1 MSQMNAIDQLLKSYQ
16 ISLGAADVV
25 RSTPIVLLVGITAAG
40 KDTLQNKLLENTDY
54 HKIVTH
60 TTRQPRINNGILEQD
75 GDNYHFIS
83 QADMYELLSNEQMI
97 EANRF
102 GDNYYGT
109 SVEEF
114 QIAQKNAKIALGD
127 IDVNGI
133 ASFRAIATDNIIPIF
148 IVPPDYVTWRTRLD
162 GRYDSQ
168 EELNRELPKRLEAA
182 ERELEHALSVS
193 YYHFVINDDLE
204 RAVRVTDEI
213 AHGRNEFN
221 QHDEAARQRAAQLL
235 FAIKQHR

>member
-1 MSQMNAIDQLLKSYQ
+1 MNQMNTIDQLLESYQ
-16 ISLGAADVV
+16 ISPQAADVV

-40 KDTLQNKLLENTDY
+40 KDTIQNQLLGNSDY

-60 TTRQPRINNGILEQD
+60 TTRSPRVNNGILEQD

-109 SVEEF
+109 SVGEF
-114 QIAQKNAKIALGD
+114 KTAQENARIALGD

-133 ASFRAIATDNIIPIF
+133 ASFRAIATQNIIPIF
-148 IVPPDYVTWRTRLD
+148 IVPPDYATWRMRLD
-162 GRYDSQ
+162 GRYGSQ
-168 EELNRELPKRLEAA
+168 EELDRELPKRLQAA
-182 ERELEHALSVS
+182 ERELEHALSVP
-193 YYHFVINDDLE
+193 YYHFVINDDLV

-221 QHDEAARQRAAQLL
+221 QHDEAARQRAVELL
-235 FAIKQHR
+235 QAIKQHR

>member
-1 MSQMNAIDQLLKSYQ
+1 MNTIDQLLESYQ
-16 ISLGAADVV
+16 VSPQAADVV
-25 RSTPIVLLVGITAAG
+25 RSIPIVLLVGITAAG
-40 KDTLQNKLLENTDY
+40 KDTIQNKLLENSDY

-60 TTRQPRINNGILEQD
+60 TTRRPRVNNGILEQD

-83 QADMYELLSNEQMI
+83 QADMYELLSNKQMI

-109 SVEEF
+109 SVGEF
-114 QIAQKNAKIALGD
+114 ETARENAKIALGD

-133 ASFRAIATDNIIPIF
+133 ASFRAIASQNIIPIF

-168 EELNRELPKRLEAA
+168 EELDQELPKRLEAA
-182 ERELEHALSVS
+182 ERELEQALSVP

-213 AHGRNEFN
+213 THGQNEFN
-221 QHDEAARQRAAQLL
+221 QHDEAARQRAVELL
-235 FAIKQHR
+235 QAITQHR

>member
-1 MSQMNAIDQLLKSYQ
+1 MSQMNTIDELLKSYQ
-16 ISLGAADVV
+16 ISPQAANVV

-40 KDTLQNKLLENTDY
+40 KDTIQNQLLENTDY

-60 TTRQPRINNGILEQD
+60 TTRRPRVNNGTLEQD

-83 QADMYELLSNEQMI
+83 QADMQELLLNKEMI
-97 EANRF
+97 EANKF

-109 SVEEF
+109 SVGEF
-114 QIAQKNAKIALGD
+114 QTAQKNAKIALGD

-148 IVPPDYVTWRTRLD
+148 IVPPDYATWRMRLD

-168 EELNRELPKRLEAA
+168 EELNRELPKRLQAA
-182 ERELEHALSVS
+182 ERELEYALSAS

-204 RAVRVTDEI
+204 RAVRVSNEI
-213 AHGRNEFN
+213 AHGGNQFN
-221 QHDEAARQRAAQLL
+221 HHDEAARQSAVQLL
-235 FAIKQHR
+235 ADVRRHC

>member
-1 MSQMNAIDQLLKSYQ
+1 MSQMNTIDQLLESYQ
-16 ISLGAADVV
+16 ISSQAADVV
-25 RSTPIVLLVGITAAG
+25 RSIQIVLLVGITAAG
-40 KDTLQNKLLENTDY
+40 KDTIQNKLLANADY

-60 TTRQPRINNGILEQD
+60 TTRQPRVNNGILELD

-83 QADMYELLSNEQMI
+83 QADMYEMLSSRRMI

-109 SVEEF
+109 SVNEF
-114 QIAQKNAKIALGD
+114 EAAQRDGKIALGD

-148 IVPPDYVTWRTRLD
+148 IVPPDYATWRMRLD

-168 EELNRELPKRLEAA
+168 EELDRELPKRLEAA
-182 ERELEHALSVS
+182 ERELEHALSVP

-213 AHGRNEFN
+213 AHGENEFN

-235 FAIKQHR
+235 YAIKQHR